1 MPAAP
6 AVQSIII
13 YIVPAAPA
21 VQSIINVV
29 PAAPAVQSNVTI
41 VPAAPAVQSIVTIAA
56 QRSRE
61 NQVATAREAANVLAA
76 ALPVTLVA
84 KRDFPLE

>member
-6 AVQSIII
+6 AAQSIIN
-13 YIVPAAPA
+13 IVPAAPA
-21 VQSIINVV
+21 VQSIINIV

-41 VPAAPAVQSIVTIAA
+41 AA
-56 QRSRE
+56 QCSRE
-61 NQVATAREAANVLAA
+61 NQVATAMQAATVLAA